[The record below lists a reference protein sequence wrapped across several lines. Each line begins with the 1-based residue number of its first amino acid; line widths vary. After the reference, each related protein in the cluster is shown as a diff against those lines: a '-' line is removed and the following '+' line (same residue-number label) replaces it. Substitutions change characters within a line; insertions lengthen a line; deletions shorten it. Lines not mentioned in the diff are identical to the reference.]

1 MERGK
6 VVGVV
11 TVLRMT
17 FLTGR
22 GNILKSA
29 SDKPPG
35 SGRAAKG
42 NGGEMYSLIEPLVK
56 RKIFASEEQAIRELV
71 LDYVLHQITVLEQ
84 ELAKFETKYGLRWER
99 FEEYLHERSMLLQAG
114 TLTAE
119 QRQAL
124 GQALMEEEDDW
135 LEWKATR
142 GMLESWLGLRQEAA
156 V

>member
-1 MERGK
+1 
-6 VVGVV
+6 
-11 TVLRMT
+11 
-17 FLTGR
+17 
-22 GNILKSA
+22 
-29 SDKPPG
+29 
-35 SGRAAKG
+35 
-42 NGGEMYSLIEPLVK
+42 MYPLIEPLVK

-71 LDYVLHQITVLEQ
+71 LDYVLHQIAVLEQ

-99 FEEYLHERSMLLQAG
+99 FEEYLHERSTLLQTG

-124 GQALMEEEDDW
+124 GRALMEEEDDW

-142 GMLESWLGLRQEAA
+142 GLLESWLGLRQEAA